1 MRIEH
6 IAVYTNDLDRLK
18 KFYEKYFNAVSNQMY
33 HNTVTGLKTYFLS
46 FEDGARLE
54 IMQRPGISVSD
65 KLPYTEGYIH
75 LAISL
80 GTPDAVDKTTA
91 LLEADGYKVV
101 GQPRTSGDGYYES
114 VVCDP
119 DGNLIELTV

>member
-18 KFYEKYFNAVSNQMY
+18 KFYEKYLNAVSNQMY

-65 KLPYTEGYIH
+65 KLPYTERYIH

-101 GQPRTSGDGYYES
+101 GQPRTTGDGYYES